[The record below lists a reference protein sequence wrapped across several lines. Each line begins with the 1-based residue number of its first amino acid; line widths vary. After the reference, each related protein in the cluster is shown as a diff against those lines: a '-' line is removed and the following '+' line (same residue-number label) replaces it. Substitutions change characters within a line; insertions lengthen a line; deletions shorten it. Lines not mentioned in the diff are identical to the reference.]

1 MLSAAVTG
9 CGPAEGTTT
18 TTQNE
23 PAATEVTESADA
35 AETED
40 VTPEPETPVFE
51 TVSPI
56 PAAST
61 EITDRRDFIVTLLP
75 EYAPETC
82 KNFEKLVSEGFYN
95 GLSFHRI
102 IDGFMAQ
109 GGDPNGNGTG
119 GAKDNIKGEFYYNGV
134 ANKLSHTR
142 GVISMARSSDPD
154 SASSQFFI
162 CYTDDCTYS
171 LDGLY
176 AALGSVTEGM
186 EVVDAFLAVPRD
198 YSLSGELSSPQSP
211 VTIKEAV
218 MIDPDEQGHPR
229 VKITMN
235 DFDTSS
241 GDVSEEVTEAE
252 TAEAAETEA
261 EGNESITE
269 SEETAETEAAAE

>member
-9 CGPAEGTTT
+9 CGPVEGTTT

-56 PAAST
+56 PAASA

-162 CYTDDCTYS
+162 CYTDECTYS

-176 AALGSVTEGM
+176 AAFGSVTEGM

>member
-162 CYTDDCTYS
+162 CYTDECTYS

-176 AALGSVTEGM
+176 AAFGSVTEGM